1 MINPES
7 EPVAWAMLMY
17 ELSDASEHLS
27 ALIAQLSDG
36 NSTID
41 EEDFAVQIG
50 HIYAHLNRAWNGRND
65 PQGIANPTDEQRAG
79 LTSFPIDLEPCG

>member
-1 MINPES
+1 
-7 EPVAWAMLMY
+7 MLMY

-27 ALIAQLSDG
+27 DLIAHLSG
-36 NSTID
+36 GKSPID
-41 EEDFAVQIG
+41 EEDLAVQIG

-65 PQGIANPTDEQRAG
+65 PHGMTNPTDEQRAV